1 VIATRP
7 AIAAVPSDSPAAPP
21 PVSTVT
27 DRPIWRNGDFVRLW
41 LSQVAAA
48 VGAGVSKLATPL
60 LALALTGSPADAG
73 LIASMQ
79 TLPFLV
85 IGLFAGVII
94 DRVDRRRL
102 LMACDIARTL
112 SVGSVPL
119 AWAFGALT
127 IPQLYV
133 VSFVQGASASF
144 ANLAQVSALPR
155 VVTRGQITT
164 AQAFNQAS
172 NGVATVIGPA
182 LGAAIVALGATTTAG
197 AAMGYAFDMTTYM
210 LSITALLTVTTALQ
224 SARPPDPPGSS
235 LARRVRSDIGE
246 ALTYL
251 WNDSDL
257 RGMMAMNFVQRALLG
272 PLGLAAIVL
281 AQTALRAGTR
291 EVGWVLTAGGVG
303 GVTAALLAPTL
314 RRRVPTWPLLIA
326 VAFANAAGFAIL
338 AVAPGLG
345 VALVGMGIAS
355 GCEALVGIVQVAFR
369 LAAIPD
375 ALQGRVNSAYRWV
388 AYTGM
393 TLGTAG
399 AGFLLA
405 AVGPRA
411 TFGVATA
418 VMVTLAATVAVVRR
432 GRPSTRPL

>member
-1 VIATRP
+1 MSA
-7 AIAAVPSDSPAAPP
+7 
-21 PVSTVT
+21 VT

-48 VGAGVSKLATPL
+48 MGAGVSKLATPL
-60 LALALTGSPADAG
+60 LALALTGSPAEAG

-85 IGLFAGVII
+85 IGLVAGVII

-102 LMACDIARTL
+102 LMACDVARVL
-112 SVGSVPL
+112 SVGSVPV
-119 AWAFGALT
+119 AWWFGALT

-133 VSFVQGASASF
+133 VSFVQGASSAF

-155 VVTRGQITT
+155 VVTRGQITA

-172 NGVATVIGPA
+172 NGVATVVGPA
-182 LGAAIVALGATTTAG
+182 LGAAIVAIGATTTAG
-197 AAMGYAFDMTTYM
+197 AALGYAFDTTTYV

-224 SARPPDPPGSS
+224 VSRPPDPPGSS
-235 LARRVRSDIGE
+235 LARRVQSDIAE

-251 WNDSDL
+251 WNDGDL
-257 RGMMAMNFVQRALLG
+257 RGMMAMNFIQRALLG

-281 AQTALRAGTR
+281 AQTALQAGTR

-314 RRRVPTWPLLIA
+314 RRRFPTWPLLIA
-326 VAFANAAGFAIL
+326 IAFANAAGFAIL
-338 AVAPGLG
+338 AASPGLA
-345 VALVGMGIAS
+345 VAMVGMAVAS

-405 AVGPRA
+405 AIGPRA
-411 TFGVATA
+411 TFGIATA
-418 VMVTLAATVAVVRR
+418 IMVALAVAVILVRQVR
-432 GRPSTRPL
+432 GVAPSHPMG